1 MFFVK
6 AIYCRIF
13 QGAFRIA
20 MPLLPYRE
28 PKIVN
33 SCSQLGDVMKDEK
46 ITSVLVVTDKGIVNN
61 GIVQPVERALNESGV
76 SYVIYDSTKDRDGV
90 ALMKALAV
98 CGLCLVGMIVPVTS
112 GMGDLGTLVWL
123 GGCIGLSIR
132 ILKNR

>member
-1 MFFVK
+1 MYDNFGGPGFDWNGNGK
-6 AIYCRIF
+6 ADSFDHY
-13 QGAFRIA
+13 
-20 MPLLPYRE
+20 MDM
-28 PKIVN
+28 KIVDG
-33 SCSQLGDVMKDEK
+33 SKASAGSRTK
-46 ITSVLVVTDKGIVNN
+46 SSGGI
-61 GIVQPVERALNESGV
+61 
-76 SYVIYDSTKDRDGV
+76 VIYDSTKDSDGV